1 MDVEEGARLLRLGES
16 EATSRQFGKIQS
28 TPRRPASPLSSLNI
42 VTARTLD
49 FMARAIFVPSLIS
62 VRKEY
67 SLPSSFKIHCLG
79 LLLYHYYYCLHYNLL
94 NYI

>member
-49 FMARAIFVPSLIS
+49 FMARAIFVPSLKKRIFPT
-62 VRKEY
+62 KLFQN
-67 SLPSSFKIHCLG
+67 SLFRFIIVS
-79 LLLYHYYYCLHYNLL
+79 LLLLL
-94 NYI
+94 TL